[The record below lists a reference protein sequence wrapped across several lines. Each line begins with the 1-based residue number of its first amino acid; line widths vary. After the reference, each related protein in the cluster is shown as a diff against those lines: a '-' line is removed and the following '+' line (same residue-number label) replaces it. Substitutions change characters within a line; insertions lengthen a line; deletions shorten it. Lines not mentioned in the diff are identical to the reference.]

1 MLRLQEIICVP
12 LAWAIREL
20 LVSEQ

>member
-1 MLRLQEIICVP
+1 MLRLQGIICVP